1 MSNTS
6 KKSKIEQQNKETA
19 TLKEILKRLISII
32 ITLVFMIIPF
42 LHNIIDFTYAQFIWY
57 PSLVGFILIAVVE
70 NLMRQKPVIENPLFE
85 NIRIWGEAT
94 LIPIFLSVF
103 VF

>member
-42 LHNIIDFTYAQFIWY
+42 L
-57 PSLVGFILIAVVE
+57 L
-70 NLMRQKPVIENPLFE
+70 
-85 NIRIWGEAT
+85 
-94 LIPIFLSVF
+94 
-103 VF
+103 